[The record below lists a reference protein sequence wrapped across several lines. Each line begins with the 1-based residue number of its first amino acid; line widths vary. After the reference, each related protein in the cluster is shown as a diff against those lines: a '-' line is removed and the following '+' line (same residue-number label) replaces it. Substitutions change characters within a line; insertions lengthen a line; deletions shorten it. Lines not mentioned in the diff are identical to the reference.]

1 MNPVTAQMS
10 PALLS
15 IMSGP
20 APTNGVFQDLLDISV
35 PLADT
40 LPQLPVKGAT
50 PATAPIGVP
59 AIPLAVPP
67 LAEVQNGAETDVLP
81 QATAPETKRW
91 TAAII
96 LPQTTAPVAEKPA
109 TIIAVP
115 EAKVPEV
122 QTRTTAIFM
131 PQAPVPEIN
140 IEDGE
145 PVAAEKPDAS
155 LSQIDPQFVPLS
167 VVQTPPS
174 VSAPVKAAAPPIAPP
189 TTTPN
194 LSEPAPIPAP
204 TVQAAPQSPPPF
216 NVPVTPLAPHA
227 RKLPNA
233 TEPPKSSDGTPV
245 QWRPIAPQELVTQMD
260 ALPDAR
266 SDAVTTALRNAENKP
281 QMPAPLPSLT
291 LGVVDARFFSF
302 EAPSGIQ
309 ATPAPVT
316 AIVAPT
322 GTPIAELKQLII
334 TADGEWVGALARDI
348 VHHATRDNQLAFTLV
363 PEHLGQLDIAVTTDN
378 GKVDIRLETSTQA
391 AAQAIATEQAR
402 LIEDLRHAGLKLG
415 QFDMSNRQNG
425 HGQQQGPQP
434 DNQRTDN
441 DSTPAQA
448 KASSKAQG
456 RFA

>member
-20 APTNGVFQDLLDISV
+20 APTNGVFQDLLDISIPV
-35 PLADT
+35 ADT
-40 LPQLPVKGAT
+40 LPQLPVNGAA
-50 PATAPIGVP
+50 PATDITPPVTSPEAERWVA
-59 AIPLAVPP
+59 AI
-67 LAEVQNGAETDVLP
+67 VLP
-81 QATAPETKRW
+81 QATMPVP
-91 TAAII
+91 TA
-96 LPQTTAPVAEKPA
+96 VAEKPA

-122 QTRTTAIFM
+122 ETRTTAIFM
-131 PQAPVPEIN
+131 PQAPVPEADKLSAEIVVPN
-140 IEDGE
+140 TAVPKNSIEDAE
-145 PVAAEKPDAS
+145 IVAAEKPDAS
-155 LSQIDPQFVPLS
+155 LPPIDSKLVPLS

-174 VSAPVKAAAPPIAPP
+174 VSAPVESATPPIAPSA
-189 TTTPN
+189 TIQN
-194 LSEPAPIPAP
+194 VSKPAPIPAP
-204 TVQAAPQSPPPF
+204 TVQTAPQTPPPF
-216 NVPVTPLAPHA
+216 YVPVTPATPLAPQA

-233 TEPPKSSDGTPV
+233 TEPPKSSDGTRV
-245 QWRPIAPQELVTQMD
+245 QWEPIAPQELVTQMD

-281 QMPAPLPSLT
+281 QLPTPLPSLN
-291 LGVVDARFFSF
+291 LSMADARFFSF
-302 EAPSGIQ
+302 EVTSGIQ
-309 ATPAPVT
+309 ATPASVT
-316 AIVAPT
+316 PIVAPT

-348 VHHATRDNQLAFTLV
+348 VSHATRDNQLAFTLV

-391 AAQAIATEQAR
+391 AAHAIATEQAR

-434 DNQRTDN
+434 DNQRTEY